1 MYHIKNQLTYL
12 RKLLY
17 HVRNIT
23 GSLSRDEFDLI
34 DGHTVYYLADIN
46 DQITQIINL
55 VEIYSDIC
63 SNMLDTYLT
72 SIGNKTNDVMKV
84 LTIFAS
90 IFIPLTFLTGIY
102 GMNFKFFPEIN
113 WKYGYLG
120 FWIISLL
127 VIAFMIRY
135 FHKKGWL

>member
-1 MYHIKNQLTYL
+1 M

-84 LTIFAS
+84 LTIFPS

-127 VIAFMIRY
+127 LIAFMIRY